1 MIFFIVAVIFK
12 SKILKKFSTD
22 VKGMVKLPASAMHA
36 QASTTEHGASWIL
49 CIASSYALFFSYFY
63 VLRKV
68 NGRCRYFCEVILCIV
83 CPSTFHPV
91 RLLYSTLSLFSQN
104 GQAVRMQTMQ
114 RCRAHFP
121 GSTSW
126 SLFLPSSYE
135 ALRCYYFLC
144 EEWETTVFFP
154 PLLFFPLVLTPNR
167 AGHSLLYETW
177 RLLQGFSLSLSL
189 PFSKM
194 NFLLL
199 TTELSIRRGFQK
211 GV

>member
-1 MIFFIVAVIFK
+1 
-12 SKILKKFSTD
+12 
-22 VKGMVKLPASAMHA
+22 MHA
-36 QASTTEHGASWIL
+36 QANTTEHGASWIL

-83 CPSTFHPV
+83 CPWTFHPV

-154 PLLFFPLVLTPNR
+154 PLPFFSFSTYTTQGRTLSVIWNMALTTR
-167 AGHSLLYETW
+167 I
-177 RLLQGFSLSLSL
+177 FSLALSPL
-189 PFSKM
+189 FK
-194 NFLLL
+194 NELL
-199 TTELSIRRGFQK
+199 TIDDRIK
-211 GV
+211 H